1 MKHSTY
7 TISPLPS
14 KDPARAERGQVD
26 WLLKIH
32 SLSNSFTW
40 QIRVERYIDALR
52 VVRMLQLHLKES
64 DKSKAA

>member
-1 MKHSTY
+1 MRRSTY
-7 TISPLPS
+7 TISPLPAQ
-14 KDPARAERGQVD
+14 DLGRAERGQVD

-32 SLSNSFTW
+32 SLSNRFTW